1 MAPPICGVVI
11 SLLCVVVMMS
21 QPLLV
26 DSYSNEYSFTFKLP
40 PGKEQCFYED
50 MKEGESL
57 ELEYQ
62 VIEGGELDVNF
73 KLRSPSGEIVSSDDH
88 QMDGLQ
94 SYEVKEAGGYA
105 ICFDNSFSSI
115 SHKMIFVDLIIDT
128 LEETPHEEYISADAT
143 MSPDDVVHDMKVID
157 IRASDISVMIIM
169 DDTRYIIEY
178 IE

>member
-62 VIEGGELDVNF
+62 VNRHFYCITFPSLS
-73 KLRSPSGEIVSSDDH
+73 LPPSLSLSPSPSLFIRLSK
-88 QMDGLQ
+88 
-94 SYEVKEAGGYA
+94 EV
-105 ICFDNSFSSI
+105 N
-115 SHKMIFVDLIIDT
+115 
-128 LEETPHEEYISADAT
+128 
-143 MSPDDVVHDMKVID
+143 
-157 IRASDISVMIIM
+157 
-169 DDTRYIIEY
+169 
-178 IE
+178 